1 MQNAKR
7 KTWTWIQTQPILQ
20 VVYIIKIML
29 MINPN
34 KSDAWPICN
43 KSYQVI
49 NTSENVMSL
58 TSFLFVYLSSQAP
71 LNIEISR

>member
-1 MQNAKR
+1 
-7 KTWTWIQTQPILQ
+7 
-20 VVYIIKIML
+20 ML

-34 KSDAWPICN
+34 KSDAWPNYN

>member
-1 MQNAKR
+1 
-7 KTWTWIQTQPILQ
+7 
-20 VVYIIKIML
+20 ML

-34 KSDAWPICN
+34 KSDAWPNYN

-58 TSFLFVYLSSQAP
+58 TYFLSFCVSFFSSSPQY
-71 LNIEISR
+71 